1 MVALQ
6 NFSNHGTV
14 YVCARFQSRISLKNE
29 TSQKNCCERF
39 DHADCHGCA
48 CLSSDLARQLC
59 RRPPYHRFAPNHAN
73 NAGRPIFV
81 FLTTSIG
88 LVMQSR
94 GIAYH
99 LREKSL
105 VSLLSAFLVS
115 VMMVLSLRMPYSSVF
130 LFWGFILQIMVCVPT
145 LLLFEKFNKP
155 VIGIP
160 ETSLADF
167 ADLIA
172 PDFVRPIM
180 PTMDKVTELD
190 LIILK
195 ESELASEEWSDLLIN
210 CIKSRLMWRSTQT
223 QGAPER

>member
-1 MVALQ
+1 MSAQ
-6 NFSNHGTV
+6 DFNQEFP
-14 YVCARFQSRISLKNE
+14 LK
-29 TSQKNCCERF
+29 T
-39 DHADCHGCA
+39 
-48 CLSSDLARQLC
+48 
-59 RRPPYHRFAPNHAN
+59 RRPKRIVVNVSITLIATAVHAFLQTLLGSFI
-73 NAGRPIFV
+73 AGLPVTDLPQTTLVTLVLLIFV

-88 LVMQSR
+88 MVVQSR

-115 VMMVLSLRMPYSSVF
+115 VMMVLSFRMPYSSVF

-210 CIKSRLMWRSTQT
+210 CIKSSIDVEEHTNSRNT
-223 QGAPER
+223 